1 MAIHTFAEMVALAQS
16 KGGRCLSAPSD
27 FVDTKSVLRFTCA
40 AGHEW
45 TTRVTTSCI
54 AAGGARNAE
63 PRIVLL

>member
-40 AGHEW
+40 AGHE
-45 TTRVTTSCI
+45 
-54 AAGGARNAE
+54 
-63 PRIVLL
+63 